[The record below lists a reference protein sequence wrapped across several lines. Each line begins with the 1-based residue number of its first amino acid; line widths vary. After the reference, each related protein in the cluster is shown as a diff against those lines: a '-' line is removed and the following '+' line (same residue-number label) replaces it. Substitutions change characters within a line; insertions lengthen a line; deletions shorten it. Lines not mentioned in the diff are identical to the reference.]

1 MRDYDEILGVAR
13 DADGEAIK
21 KAYRKLALQ
30 YHPDRNNGS
39 KEAEER
45 FKEATEAYEVLRDPQ
60 KRAAYDRYG
69 HAGVK
74 GAGAG
79 AGGGFGGFV
88 FADALEIFMRD
99 FGGFGFED
107 LFGGRSARRGG
118 RGSRRRGSDIS
129 VRVPLTMAEVA
140 EGARKTFDVQV
151 MDPCDACSG
160 TGSENGAAPV
170 RCGTCGGAGEV
181 RRVQRSMLGQLVSVT
196 ACPDCQGEGQIIERV
211 CRECGGRG
219 VEPVKRTFAVEVPAG
234 VSNGDYLTLRGQG
247 NAGVRGGARGDI
259 MVVLEVE
266 EDPRFVR
273 DGADLYYTLPITFSQ
288 AALGAEVE
296 VPTVQGTARLKVPAG
311 TQSGRMLRMSGRG
324 LPRLHGGGRGDQIVR
339 IVVWTPTELTG
350 EQEALFRR
358 LAELE
363 SAPPAEPREDS
374 EQDRSFWSRVR
385 SAFSA

>member
-1 MRDYDEILGVAR
+1 
-13 DADGEAIK
+13 
-21 KAYRKLALQ
+21 
-30 YHPDRNNGS
+30 
-39 KEAEER
+39 
-45 FKEATEAYEVLRDPQ
+45 
-60 KRAAYDRYG
+60 
-69 HAGVK
+69 
-74 GAGAG
+74 
-79 AGGGFGGFV
+79 
-88 FADALEIFMRD
+88 
-99 FGGFGFED
+99 
-107 LFGGRSARRGG
+107 
-118 RGSRRRGSDIS
+118 
-129 VRVPLTMAEVA
+129 
-140 EGARKTFDVQV
+140 
-151 MDPCDACSG
+151 
-160 TGSENGAAPV
+160 
-170 RCGTCGGAGEV
+170 
-181 RRVQRSMLGQLVSVT
+181 
-196 ACPDCQGEGQIIERV
+196 
-211 CRECGGRG
+211 
-219 VEPVKRTFAVEVPAG
+219 
-234 VSNGDYLTLRGQG
+234 
-247 NAGVRGGARGDI
+247 
-259 MVVLEVE
+259 EVE